1 MKSKIMKITDER
13 ETQRKERQ
21 KRTRPGGGGTKAIV
35 KV

>member
-1 MKSKIMKITDER
+1 MKSKIMEITDER

-21 KRTRPGGGGTKAIV
+21 KRTRPGGVTKAIV